1 MPRRKKL
8 LPPKPLP
15 LLKLPLL
22 PPKLLLLK
30 LPPRLLM
37 PLLRPLTL
45 PPRPLTLPPRPL
57 TLPRLLLRPSNQT
70 LKGLMKKG
78 CFGTLFYCL
87 SPVHPKRESHVL
99 LPLQFR
105 KGVFGVLCPH
115 PG

>member
-1 MPRRKKL
+1 
-8 LPPKPLP
+8 
-15 LLKLPLL
+15 
-22 PPKLLLLK
+22 
-30 LPPRLLM
+30 
-37 PLLRPLTL
+37 
-45 PPRPLTLPPRPL
+45 
-57 TLPRLLLRPSNQT
+57 
-70 LKGLMKKG
+70 LMKKG